1 MQLQLQLQE
10 RRVRISVGTLLADLM
25 GTGEGK
31 GGKQS
36 DLTLLKQLSRPT
48 VGVRAVSDVGP
59 RS

>member
-1 MQLQLQLQE
+1 M
-10 RRVRISVGTLLADLM
+10 RISVGTLLADLM